1 MKLDL
6 DPDNL
11 VPLIRRIAQEVCKQ
25 FDGGQRRQGAPLAYT
40 EPDAARLL
48 GVKPHVL
55 RDLRLRGQ
63 IEASKIGRR
72 IVYTERSLLEFLERS
87 RWEGN

>member
-40 EPDAARLL
+40 EPDAAPSGGQAACASRSSTAWPDRGLKNRPANRLH
-48 GVKPHVL
+48 GA
-55 RDLRLRGQ
+55 Q
-63 IEASKIGRR
+63 SA
-72 IVYTERSLLEFLERS
+72 
-87 RWEGN
+87 